1 VAKRRY
7 SDEEKAQALAILY
20 ANNGNIAEA
29 QRQLG
34 IPYRTLANW
43 AAEEREGQTHAAI
56 ANIGNQKKSDLAQR
70 LEEIARELADAMPDK
85 IQAATLQQVATS
97 MAIAID
103 KMQLLRGAPTS
114 ISDIAIEQIA
124 DRIERMTDD
133 ERAILARQIGE
144 GDPDSA

>member
-7 SDEEKAQALAILY
+7 SDEEKAEALATLE
-20 ANNGNIAEA
+20 ANDGNIHKTAQDTGIPWGTLKRWVEA
-29 QRQLG
+29 QDQFTHL
-34 IPYRTLANW
+34 
-43 AAEEREGQTHAAI
+43 RE
-56 ANIGNQKKSDLAQR
+56 QKKSDLAQR

>member
-1 VAKRRY
+1 
-7 SDEEKAQALAILY
+7 
-20 ANNGNIAEA
+20 
-29 QRQLG
+29 
-34 IPYRTLANW
+34 
-43 AAEEREGQTHAAI
+43 
-56 ANIGNQKKSDLAQR
+56 
-70 LEEIARELADAMPDK
+70 MPDK
-85 IQAATLQQVATS
+85 IQAANLQQVATS

>member
-1 VAKRRY
+1 MAKRRY
-7 SDEEKAQALAILY
+7 SDEEKAEALAALD
-20 ANNGNIAEA
+20 ANDGDVRKTARSLA
-29 QRQLG
+29 
-34 IPYRTLANW
+34 IPYTTLREWVTHQQHDAVTNIRT
-43 AAEEREGQTHAAI
+43 
-56 ANIGNQKKSDLAQR
+56 QKKSDLAQR

-85 IQAATLQQVATS
+85 IQAANLQQVATS

-144 GDPDSA
+144 GDPDEE

>member
-1 VAKRRY
+1 
-7 SDEEKAQALAILY
+7 
-20 ANNGNIAEA
+20 
-29 QRQLG
+29 
-34 IPYRTLANW
+34 
-43 AAEEREGQTHAAI
+43 
-56 ANIGNQKKSDLAQR
+56 
-70 LEEIARELADAMPDK
+70 
-85 IQAATLQQVATS
+85 